1 MLIIKLWEGLFR
13 QLLGEFLVGCL
24 FLARFKYVHLKKKQ
38 KLTFDHQEGPDT
50 VSVTSTY
57 IESLNPHNNPM
68 RQVLLSPV
76 YRNENRSPKAKQ
88 FTLNFKAGGK
98 WQSQG
103 LNPVL
108 CCHSFHHTSQLPLT
122 ENWVMG
128 QRTNETPPSWA
139 YSKQEQDHT
148 QLLLP
153 QIPQYLALSKS
164 LICLFDLSWYELDP
178 LWREYLSKDT
188 NEEES
193 VVSTL
198 RKNITS
204 TGNSKYKDP
213 EVGSCLVVSEEQPGS
228 SKWLARR
235 GREGNRKKLILQRK
249 PGVRSFSAT
258 ATHFKRDKAPITP
271 DQQIMLL
278 HRRKEARLSC

>member
-1 MLIIKLWEGLFR
+1 MRKFIQAALRRVFGW
-13 QLLGEFLVGCL
+13 L

-38 KLTFDHQEGPDT
+38 KLTFAHQEGPDT
-50 VSVTSTY
+50 VSITSTY
-57 IESLNPHNNPM
+57 IKSLNPHNNPM
-68 RQVLLSPV
+68 RQVLRSPI
-76 YRNENRSPKAKQ
+76 YRNENWSPKAKQ
-88 FTLNFKAGGK
+88 FTLNYKVGGK
-98 WQSQG
+98 WQSQD

-108 CCHSFHHTSQLPLT
+108 CCHSFHHTSHLPLT

-139 YSKQEQDHT
+139 RSKQKQDHT

-153 QIPQYLALSKS
+153 QIPQYLTLSKS
-164 LICLFDLSWYELDP
+164 SVHLFDLNGYELDP

-193 VVSTL
+193 VVNTL

-213 EVGSCLVVSEEQPGS
+213 GRKLLGCIWGTTRKLNMIGAKRETRKQEEVDFAE
-228 SKWLARR
+228 
-235 GREGNRKKLILQRK
+235 
-249 PGVRSFSAT
+249 
-258 ATHFKRDKAPITP
+258 
-271 DQQIMLL
+271 
-278 HRRKEARLSC
+278 EARGQVLQCLCHSL